1 VIIEIPNHKSQ
12 IGLRVLRFK
21 SAGYI
26 MTIMEKGSNKKNKA
40 EKANLP
46 FKKMSEKEKDYVAVV
61 LEEVR
66 SNFKAFGESLD
77 FIRMKGDATF
87 GEVGKI
93 REELEEV
100 KDSQILMQA
109 DVSVLKQ
116 DVKQINVCLDNI
128 EKEVF
133 AIRGEINALKPVLI
147 QKADIEFF
155 KKLEA
160 RLTRVERHLNMCEA

>member
-1 VIIEIPNHKSQ
+1 MKKV
-12 IGLRVLRFK
+12 
-21 SAGYI
+21 
-26 MTIMEKGSNKKNKA
+26 SNKKNKV

-66 SNFKAFGESLD
+66 SNFEAFGETLD
-77 FIRMKGDATF
+77 FVRMRGDATF
-87 GEVGKI
+87 EEVGRT

-100 KDSQILMQA
+100 KDSQILTQA
-109 DVSVLKQ
+109 DINVLKQ
-116 DVKQINVCLDNI
+116 DVKQINVRLNNI
-128 EKEVF
+128 GKEVF
-133 AIRGEINALKPVLI
+133 AIRGEINALKTVLI

>member
-1 VIIEIPNHKSQ
+1 
-12 IGLRVLRFK
+12 
-21 SAGYI
+21 
-26 MTIMEKGSNKKNKA
+26 MTMKKVSNKKNKV

-66 SNFKAFGESLD
+66 SNFEAFGETLD
-77 FIRMKGDATF
+77 FVRMRGDATF
-87 GEVGKI
+87 EEVGRT

-100 KDSQILMQA
+100 KDSQILTQA
-109 DVSVLKQ
+109 DINVLKQ
-116 DVKQINVCLDNI
+116 DVKQINVRLNNI
-128 EKEVF
+128 GKEVF
-133 AIRGEINALKPVLI
+133 AIRGEINALKTVLI

-160 RLTRVERHLNMCEA
+160 RLTRVERHLNMCDA

>member
-1 VIIEIPNHKSQ
+1 
-12 IGLRVLRFK
+12 
-21 SAGYI
+21 
-26 MTIMEKGSNKKNKA
+26 MTMKKVSNKKNKV

-66 SNFKAFGESLD
+66 SNFEAFGETLD
-77 FIRMKGDATF
+77 FVRMRGDATF
-87 GEVGKI
+87 EEVGRT

-100 KDSQILMQA
+100 KDSQILTQA
-109 DVSVLKQ
+109 DINVLKQ
-116 DVKQINVCLDNI
+116 DVKQINVRLNNI
-128 EKEVF
+128 GKEVF
-133 AIRGEINALKPVLI
+133 AIRGEINALKTVLI